1 MDRNCFSSAVLGFVA
16 KWVNAR
22 VGCLDT
28 ELSLVCSSY
37 SFVESIWCK
46 ALKNAFGNLDVI
58 EITKGECA
66 SITELAIVDT
76 SVNKFTLGDLSDTC
90 RSSTHLTLRKV
101 IPILFLTL
109 FAAADGGG
117 LPKKDRNMCALGLFF
132 GGVGDVLIGVSH
144 EGIVPGAI
152 AFGIGHF
159 FYMEKRKER
168 VYYRRKGKTLKA
180 APHIGVDF
188 ETQFLRRPLKIYWP
202 LVVVTLVWGALIGHV
217 CVFPLLTEHPIAV
230 TIMTLY
236 SLILSTCLAITGSQ
250 YINRRAGDDDKGLY
264 LRFIGFLLFYVSD
277 SVLILTHTGYR
288 LPFPELTILGTY
300 YTAQYLILSGNIH
313 SGLYVK
319 GKRA

>member
-159 FYMEKRKER
+159 FYM
-168 VYYRRKGKTLKA
+168 
-180 APHIGVDF
+180 
-188 ETQFLRRPLKIYWP
+188 TQFLRRPLKIYWP